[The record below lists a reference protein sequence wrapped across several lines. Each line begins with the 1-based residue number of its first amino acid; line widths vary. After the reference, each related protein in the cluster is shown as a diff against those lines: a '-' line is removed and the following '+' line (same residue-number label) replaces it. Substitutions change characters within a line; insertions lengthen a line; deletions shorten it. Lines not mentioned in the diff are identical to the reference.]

1 MPKLKTKK
9 GFTMGFKINTNIAA
23 MNSHSAALLNNR
35 ELDLSLG
42 RLSTGLRINS
52 AADDASGMVIADTLK
67 SQANSLGQAI
77 KNANDAIGIVQ
88 IADKAMDEQI
98 KILDTI
104 KTKAT
109 QAAADGQSSTSR
121 AAIQEDIVKLM
132 EELDNIANTTSFNG
146 MSLLSG
152 NFANKEFQIG
162 SYSRET
168 IKVTIGNTSSATV
181 GGVRSET
188 SGIISSTVA
197 SGIGFVN
204 ADGTTT
210 TIGKVAISTSV
221 GTGLG
226 ALAEAINRA
235 SDTTGVRA
243 SVQVALTASNAVTA
257 GTIKGLIINGISIG
271 TISTTIGDSNGN
283 LRNAINAATTQT
295 GVQASVDG
303 MGRLSLTSL
312 DGRGINARTL
322 SSSLATGMSR
332 KANYEGGAMSAV
344 TTGGNGK
351 MYMGRITLTSLGSR
365 DIVLLSAA
373 VGTTAATTNSALIHQ
388 AIFNKMA
395 YSAGSQIGTNG
406 PRYSGSQAAT
416 FTTANLRS
424 VGGFFSNKQATGAGA
439 YANGAQS
446 AAAGAGGTGAAG
458 NATRNGAFG
467 SGVTT
472 KAGAMMVMDIAESAM
487 KQLDK
492 VRAGLGSVQNQL
504 TSTINNITVT
514 QVNVTAAESQIRDVD
529 FAAESTNFSK
539 RNLLAQSGA
548 YAMSQAN
555 QVQQNVM
562 RLLQ

>member
-1 MPKLKTKK
+1 
-9 GFTMGFKINTNIAA
+9 MGFKINTNIAA

-67 SQANSLGQAI
+67 SQGNSLGQAI

-132 EELDNIANTTSFNG
+132 AELDNIAQTTSFNG
-146 MSLLSG
+146 LSLLSG

-162 SYSRET
+162 AYSRET
-168 IKVTIGNTSSATV
+168 IKLSIGDTSSATI
-181 GGVRSET
+181 GAVRTET
-188 SGIISSTVA
+188 SGVISNAMSTGMV
-197 SGIGFVN
+197 FYN
-204 ADGTTT
+204 ADGSKT
-210 TIGKVAISTSV
+210 TIARVAISSSQ

-226 ALAEAINRA
+226 ALAEAINRV
-235 SDTTGVRA
+235 SDQTGVRA
-243 SVQVALTASNAVTA
+243 VATVQVSGSAAVTA
-257 GTIKGLIINGISIG
+257 GTLQNFVLNGITIG
-271 TISTTIGDSNGN
+271 TISTSANDSNGN
-283 LRNAINAATTQT
+283 LRNAINNVTAQT
-295 GVQASVDG
+295 GVQASVDAA
-303 MGRLSLTSL
+303 GRLSLTSV
-312 DGRGINARTL
+312 DGRGIVMKSSGTAATATLASAKASFVTGFNRKVGIEGSAL
-322 SSSLATGMSR
+322 SSATG
-332 KANYEGGAMSAV
+332 KV
-344 TTGGNGK
+344 F
-351 MYMGRITLTSLGSR
+351 MGRITLTSLGAG
-365 DIVLLSAA
+365 DIRISAGGSANIGTA
-373 VGTTAATTNSALIHQ
+373 VTSFMHFGL
-388 AIFNKMA
+388 FNKVS
-395 YSAGSQIGTNG
+395 YSAGAVFAGTNK
-406 PRYSGSQAAT
+406 YSGSQAM
-416 FTTANLRS
+416 TANTSNLRQ
-424 VGGFFSNKQATGAGA
+424 VAGAFSNQDALAMGAF
-439 YANGAQS
+439 ANGAMSGAVHVGTNAS
-446 AAAGAGGTGAAG
+446 ANRNAAYGA
-458 NATRNGAFG
+458 
-467 SGVTT
+467 GVTT
-472 KAGAMMVMDIAESAM
+472 KAGAMMVMDVAEAAM

-492 VRAGLGSVQNQL
+492 IRAGIGSSQQQL

-514 QVNVTAAESQIRDVD
+514 QVNVYAAESQIRDVD
-529 FAAESTNFSK
+529 FAVESANFSK

>member
-1 MPKLKTKK
+1 
-9 GFTMGFKINTNIAA
+9 MGFRINTNIAA

-132 EELDNIANTTSFNG
+132 AELDNIAATTSFNG
-146 MSLLSG
+146 ISLLSG
-152 NFANKEFQIG
+152 NFANKDFQIG
-162 SYSRET
+162 AYSRET
-168 IKVTIGNTSSATV
+168 IKISIGNTSSATI

-235 SDTTGVRA
+235 SDVTGVRA
-243 SVQVALTASNAVTA
+243 SANVQLTGSNAVTA
-257 GTIKGLIINGISIG
+257 GSVKGLIINGISIG
-271 TISTTIGDSNGN
+271 TISTSIGDSNGN

-295 GVQASVDG
+295 GVQASIDG
-303 MGRLSLTSL
+303 LGRLSLTSV
-312 DGRGINARTL
+312 DGRGMNIRTM
-322 SSSLATGMSR
+322 SSSLAMGMSR
-332 KANYEGGAMSAV
+332 KTGYEGGAMSAV
-344 TTGGNGK
+344 GTFGAGK

-373 VGTTAATTNSALIHQ
+373 VGTTAATANTALINQ

-395 YSAGSQIGTNG
+395 YSAGTQIGTGG

-416 FTTANLRS
+416 FTTANLRA
-424 VGGFFSNKQATGAGA
+424 VGGYFTNQPAP
-439 YANGAQS
+439 
-446 AAAGAGGTGAAG
+446 
-458 NATRNGAFG
+458 
-467 SGVTT
+467 
-472 KAGAMMVMDIAESAM
+472 
-487 KQLDK
+487 
-492 VRAGLGSVQNQL
+492 RAC
-504 TSTINNITVT
+504 
-514 QVNVTAAESQIRDVD
+514 
-529 FAAESTNFSK
+529 
-539 RNLLAQSGA
+539 
-548 YAMSQAN
+548 
-555 QVQQNVM
+555 
-562 RLLQ
+562 